1 IVLDTTQCCC
11 SSVPTS
17 VPPPRFA
24 LLQDP
29 ATPKIYTLSLHD
41 ALPIYPLRWLRG
53 SPRSPG
59 LESLE
64 RLEERCGAESRELSP
79 KRPRG
84 VAPGDGQAA
93 LEQHGA
99 GVETRVHLHDRDA
112 GFGIPRKDR
121 PLDGGGA
128 APARQDRRVNVDA
141 PEPWERQHLSR
152 KNEAVGHNDES
163 FRIPGLK
170 RRTGFLAR
178 ERLGLDDR
186 QAVGERGTLH
196 RTRLDPA
203 AATAR

>member
-84 VAPGDGQAA
+84 RSEEHTSELQSPYELVCRLL
-93 LEQHGA
+93 LEKKNTNTTVTDNA
-99 GVETRVHLHDRDA
+99 HLLL
-112 GFGIPRKDR
+112 F
-121 PLDGGGA
+121 
-128 APARQDRRVNVDA
+128 PASLR
-141 PEPWERQHLSR
+141 H
-152 KNEAVGHNDES
+152 
-163 FRIPGLK
+163 
-170 RRTGFLAR
+170 
-178 ERLGLDDR
+178 
-186 QAVGERGTLH
+186 
-196 RTRLDPA
+196 
-203 AATAR
+203 